1 MANVP
6 LIINQGTINNLATD
20 GRVRTVA
27 SPDTRNVNTNPQ
39 DYVPGM
45 TCDFKTASTVGISA
59 VGTGYVG
66 LITFRPYGSSTDF
79 SGGPV
84 WQLAFLNDGQFMKRY
99 STGGTTWSAWTA
111 V

>member
-6 LIINQGTINNLATD
+6 FIINQGSVSNLAAD
-20 GRVRTVA
+20 GTVRTVA

-45 TCDFKTASTVGISA
+45 TCDFKLGTTIGITAP
-59 VGTGYVG
+59 GTGYVG
-66 LITFRPYGSSTDF
+66 LITFRPYGTSTDF
-79 SGGPV
+79 TGGPV

-99 STGGTTWSAWTA
+99 SATGTTWSAWVA